1 MQDNDEEPQDL
12 SHIPFDD
19 DDEAPPSADRDE
31 RLRLSGL
38 DDSRDASAGVSIGGL
53 LDDDDEEIAEAGG
66 NETNEPIKRKA
77 AEVTPKPRKKRR
89 KRRRVVIDNEE
100 SELSNDHIREMLN
113 DTSDIV
119 SRQRHP
125 ADADD
130 EEDDEDVDVGLVG
143 GGNRPKSNSEWE
155 ETLTRPFFADD
166 GQLPDG
172 LLRMWKDNYYRALG
186 QPSPYDLLDDGEND
200 EEEDDDSVEQAR
212 RQDGDE
218 ESEPQEGGQLE
229 QNDGEEG
236 GANGEEEPQDE
247 GFVMMPD
254 DEEDEPAAVGDD
266 DQSESHIDSL
276 ASTSHVAL
284 VFVSVCG
291 YSFDISNHLFAMFS
305 RWQHMIAV
313 VSQALTDPS
322 FHSVWSMSWR
332 STKKRTKTLARQS
345 ETPPEVRPNGTSI
358 P

>member
-1 MQDNDEEPQDL
+1 MIFTWFTIFIVQTRRASSLLQSKDDSLLTEQQGQGNEPEDFPMQDNEEEPQDL

-19 DDEAPPSADRDE
+19 DDEAPPSANRDE

-53 LDDDDEEIAEAGG
+53 LDDDDEEIAEVGG
-66 NETNEPIKRKA
+66 NETNEPSKRKA

-100 SELSNDHIREMLN
+100 SELSNDHIRDMLN

-130 EEDDEDVDVGLVG
+130 EEDEETVDAGLMG
-143 GGNRPKSNSEWE
+143 GGNRPKNVSEWE

-166 GQLPDG
+166 GQLPED

-186 QPSPYDLLDDGEND
+186 QPSPYDLLGGENNGD
-200 EEEDDDSVEQAR
+200 EDEDDDSVEQAR

-218 ESEPQEGGQLE
+218 EAEPQEGGQFE
-229 QNDGEEG
+229 PNDGDEEG
-236 GANGEEEPQDE
+236 VNGEQEPQDE
-247 GFVMMPD
+247 GCIMMPD
-254 DEEDEPAAVGDD
+254 DEEEGPVAVGEDEL
-266 DQSESHIDSL
+266 ESDIDAL
-276 ASTSHVAL
+276 ASTYFIVLLLCAC
-284 VFVSVCG
+284 VGGCCF
-291 YSFDISNHLFAMFS
+291 
-305 RWQHMIAV
+305 
-313 VSQALTDPS
+313 
-322 FHSVWSMSWR
+322 
-332 STKKRTKTLARQS
+332 
-345 ETPPEVRPNGTSI
+345 
-358 P
+358 